1 MRWCYFGGRGRR
13 GEIPG
18 GLHWR
23 PGGQAAR
30 AQGRVMGACFG
41 SSSVCTEQYSVWAPT
56 SAPGS
61 ASATLPARLLVTSIE
76 PTRQTPN
83 SPAREGSFKQKV
95 PKFGPEQNSPCRFWF
110 KIGPFG
116 SRTQF
121 ASFLTKFCFWSYT
134 CCEVSEFYSCGEK
147 GLIGNY

>member
-1 MRWCYFGGRGRR
+1 
-13 GEIPG
+13 
-18 GLHWR
+18 
-23 PGGQAAR
+23 
-30 AQGRVMGACFG
+30 MGACFG

-95 PKFGPEQNSPCRFWF
+95 PNFGPEQNSPHRFSF
-110 KIGPFG
+110 KIGLKTICEFSLAVVVRFG
-116 SRTQF
+116 
-121 ASFLTKFCFWSYT
+121 
-134 CCEVSEFYSCGEK
+134 
-147 GLIGNY
+147 GLGNY

>member
-1 MRWCYFGGRGRR
+1 
-13 GEIPG
+13 
-18 GLHWR
+18 
-23 PGGQAAR
+23 
-30 AQGRVMGACFG
+30 MGACFG

-95 PKFGPEQNSPCRFWF
+95 PKFGPEQNSPPA
-110 KIGPFG
+110 GFG
-116 SRTQF
+116 SKSARLAQEHNLRVF
-121 ASFLTKFCFWSYT
+121 SHNF
-134 CCEVSEFYSCGEK
+134 VSEAT
-147 GLIGNY
+147 LVVR